1 MKCLLLNLAVLIGT
15 LSLIPSA
22 YANQVNTPVT
32 NRSNRAGFL
41 VTKPVTINNKW
52 SNVSNRNN
60 RLQTTANS
68 ITVVRQQGCT
78 KIDPL
83 ELLQNPGLV
92 IKECEER
99 KNQTPEYLQPIEYFK
114 TPKQIN
120 SGINVTVTKF

>member
-1 MKCLLLNLAVLIGT
+1 MKSLLLNLVVLVST
-15 LSLIPSA
+15 LSVIPSA
-22 YANQVNTPVT
+22 YANSVNTPAT

-41 VTKPVTINNKW
+41 VTQPVTIKKNW
-52 SNVSNRNN
+52 SNVTNQNN
-60 RLQTTANS
+60 GLRQTAGS
-68 ITVVRQQGCT
+68 ISVIKEEGCT

-83 ELLQNPGLV
+83 EIIQNPSLI